1 MLEKHLKRQVLP
13 LVTRRR
19 ALGALAAAPIP
30 SAAWAQTS
38 GTTTL
43 RVASTAND
51 DVTSL
56 IYGIQSGLFRA
67 AGLDVQFQK
76 ANSGSAVAAAVAA
89 EALEIGK
96 SSTIPLINAHARGIP
111 FTTIA
116 ADSLHHD
123 HRLESALVVANDGP
137 RTAKEL
143 NGKLVSV
150 AALQDTTWL
159 ATRAWSDANGGNSET
174 IRFIEVPG
182 SSVLSALAQGRIDA
196 GTMSEPYLTQNVKS
210 GKARL
215 LAPYLDAIAP
225 SWYLS
230 LYFTTIDFAQKNP
243 QVISRFQRVLN
254 QAAVYCNAHKSKT
267 VSMMASV
274 TELDPVILAQV
285 TRADFP
291 TDLNVKYLQPVVNA
305 AAKYKLI
312 DKPFDAHE
320 MLAHL

>member
-1 MLEKHLKRQVLP
+1 M
-13 LVTRRR
+13 
-19 ALGALAAAPIP
+19 P

-38 GTTTL
+38 APTTTL

-56 IYGIQSGLFRA
+56 IYGIQSGLFRS
-67 AGLDVQFQK
+67 AGLDVQFQQ

-89 EALEIGK
+89 GALEIGK

-123 HRLESALVVANDGP
+123 HRLDSALVAANDGP

-159 ATRAWSDANGGNSET
+159 ATRAWSDANGGESKT

-182 SSVLSALAQGRIDA
+182 SAVLSALAQGRIDA
-196 GTMSEPYLTQNVKS
+196 GTMSEPYITENVKS

-215 LAPYLDAIAP
+215 LGPYLDAVAP

-243 QVISRFQRVLN
+243 SVIARFQRVLN
-254 QAAVYCNAHKSKT
+254 QAAIYCNAHQTET
-267 VSMMASV
+267 VAMMATV
-274 TELDPVILAQV
+274 TGLDPALLAQV

-291 TDLNVKYLQPVVNA
+291 TDLDAKYLQPVVKL

-312 DKPFDAHE
+312 DKAFDARE
-320 MLAHL
+320 MLANAPT

>member
-1 MLEKHLKRQVLP
+1 MI
-13 LVTRRR
+13 RRR
-19 ALGALAAAPIP
+19 ALGALAAAAIP
-30 SAAWAQTS
+30 SALWAQS
-38 GTTTL
+38 PGLTTL

-51 DVTSL
+51 DVTML

-67 AGLDVQFQK
+67 VGLDVQFEK

-89 EALEIGK
+89 NAMEIGK

-116 ADSLHHD
+116 AGSLHHD
-123 HRLESALVVANDGP
+123 RRLESALVVANDGP

-159 ATRAWSDANGGNSET
+159 GTRAWSDANGGNSET

-182 SSVLSALAQGRIDA
+182 SSVFSTLEQGRIDA
-196 GTMSEPYLTQNVKS
+196 GTMSEPYLTQNLKS
-210 GKARL
+210 GRARL
-215 LAPYLDAIAP
+215 LAPFLDAIAP
-225 SWYLS
+225 SWYLA

-243 QVISRFQRVLN
+243 QVIARFQQVLN
-254 QAAVYCNAHKSKT
+254 RAAVYCNAHKSDT
-267 VSMMASV
+267 VAMMATV
-274 TELDPVILAQV
+274 TGLEPAILAQT
-285 TRADFP
+285 TRADYP
-291 TDLNVKYLQPVVNA
+291 TDLNVKYIQPVVNA

-312 DKPFDAHE
+312 DKPFDARE
-320 MLAHL
+320 MLAR

>member
-1 MLEKHLKRQVLP
+1 MLVKRG
-13 LVTRRR
+13 R
-19 ALGALAAAPIP
+19 ALGVLAGAFVP
-30 SAAWAQTS
+30 SAARAQS
-38 GTTTL
+38 SDLTTL

-56 IYGIQSGLFRA
+56 IYGIQSGLFRS

-89 EALEIGK
+89 GALEIGK

-123 HRLESALVVANDGP
+123 RRLESALVVANGGP

-182 SSVLSALAQGRIDA
+182 SSVLSALEQGRIDA
-196 GTMSEPYLTQNVKS
+196 GTMSEPYITENVKS

-215 LAPYLDAIAP
+215 LAAYLDAIAP
-225 SWYLS
+225 NWYLS

-243 QVISRFQRVLN
+243 LVIARFQRVLN
-254 QAAVYCNAHKSKT
+254 QAAIYCNAHKSET
-267 VSMMASV
+267 IPMMAAV
-274 TELDPVILAQV
+274 TGLDPALLSQV

-291 TDLNVKYLQPVVNA
+291 TDLDAKYIQPVVTF

-312 DKPFDAHE
+312 DKTFDARD